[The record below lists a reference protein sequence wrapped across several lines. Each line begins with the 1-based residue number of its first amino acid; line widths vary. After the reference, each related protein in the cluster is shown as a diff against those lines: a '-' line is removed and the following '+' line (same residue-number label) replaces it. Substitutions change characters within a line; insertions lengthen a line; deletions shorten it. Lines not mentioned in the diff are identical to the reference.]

1 MDPLQYRRDGSGIY
15 LASRCKMAQ
24 QLWSPASQKVSIGG
38 EPLVSLRTMQGTDD
52 ILAAAADLEVAL
64 LCLMKT
70 QLSKVA
76 ADFPSKRCLPRGDA
90 DDLFAVFL
98 LAPHSLLPLLDSH
111 RLRWRRRPANSI
123 EQSSYI
129 RHRPKQLHRLIRKW
143 QKTLPFIEAT
153 GTFIFR
159 IHDHR
164 ERRNLATGRPV
175 ECIAQEK
182 PPVTFSLVTPIHCE
196 PSQKRRRDQRISWQI
211 PHRLRRQLGELHR
224 RRGERVVARDR
235 PIRQDQDERRG
246 HVLPCVLSC
255 LCPKISVEGSTP
267 LSNSD
272 RLWLEVSG
280 STRSFS

>member
-1 MDPLQYRRDGSGIY
+1 MRPT
-15 LASRCKMAQ
+15 LAH
-24 QLWSPASQKVSIGG
+24 
-38 EPLVSLRTMQGTDD
+38 
-52 ILAAAADLEVAL
+52 L
-64 LCLMKT
+64 L
-70 QLSKVA
+70 
-76 ADFPSKRCLPRGDA
+76 
-90 DDLFAVFL
+90 
-98 LAPHSLLPLLDSH
+98 
-111 RLRWRRRPANSI
+111 I
-123 EQSSYI
+123 EQPPDI
-129 RHRPKQLHRLIRKW
+129 CHRPKQLHWLIRKW

-235 PIRQDQDERRG
+235 PLWHHQDERRG
-246 HVLPCVLSC
+246 HILPRVLPRLR
-255 LCPKISVEGSTP
+255 PKISVERLYAALELRSVMARSQRLDAELFFDTARHASDADA
-267 LSNSD
+267 LAITAD
-272 RLWLEVSG
+272 RLTKAIVDRLRVQQRVNERLAV
-280 STRSFS
+280 TQ

>member
-1 MDPLQYRRDGSGIY
+1 MRYVQEIATS
-15 LASRCKMAQ
+15 
-24 QLWSPASQKVSIGG
+24 
-38 EPLVSLRTMQGTDD
+38 
-52 ILAAAADLEVAL
+52 
-64 LCLMKT
+64 
-70 QLSKVA
+70 
-76 ADFPSKRCLPRGDA
+76 
-90 DDLFAVFL
+90 
-98 LAPHSLLPLLDSH
+98 
-111 RLRWRRRPANSI
+111 NSI

-182 PPVTFSLVTPIHCE
+182 PPVTFSLATPIHCE

-255 LCPKISVEGSTP
+255 LCPKISVERLNPALELRSVMARSQRLDAELFFDTARHASDAGSLAITA
-267 LSNSD
+267 D
-272 RLWLEVSG
+272 RLTKAIIDRLRVEQRINERLAV
-280 STRSFS
+280 TQ